1 MKRMH
6 HKIAGCLLAVGL
18 FAGMA
23 GVAAAPAGASTL
35 NLLSTTTTAEALANP
50 SAGTVTLTATVTLEL
65 VKGLLITP
73 SGTVAFS
80 GTNDSGTV
88 ALGSGTLSK
97 CLLGL
102 PSLLGLWSETCTT
115 TDVPTASEQSMLDCE
130 TFTIAAQYTGDGDLL
145 AKGSTGYAKSYGI
158 C

>member
-1 MKRMH
+1 MH
-6 HKIAGCLLAVGL
+6 HKMAGGLLAVGL

-23 GVAAAPAGASTL
+23 GAAAAPAGASSL
-35 NLLSTTTTAEALANP
+35 NLLSTTTTASALANP
-50 SAGTVTLTATVTLEL
+50 GAGTVTLTATVTLEL

-88 ALGSGTLSK
+88 ALGSGTLTR

-102 PSLLGLWSETCTT
+102 PSLLGLWSETCTA
-115 TDVPTASEQSMLDCE
+115 TDAPTAAEQSALNCE
-130 TFTIAAQYTGDGDLL
+130 TFDIAAQYTGDSDLL
-145 AKGSTGYAKSYGI
+145 AKGSIGYAKSYGV